1 MIYTLKALNE
11 LNLKEWQAALGWV
24 FENSPW
30 IAEKAWAIRP
40 FSSLDQ
46 LHQAMMQNI
55 LNASHETQISFIR
68 THPNLATKLQMSD
81 ISKIEQQGAGL
92 DRLSPEEFVEF
103 TDSNNAYMQQF
114 QFPFILAVRGQTKET
129 ILASMRERIH
139 HTPEIE
145 LEKALNEIRK
155 ITLFRLEEVIQDDQ
169 KNQ

>member
-1 MIYTLKALNE
+1 MNYTLEALNE
-11 LNLKEWQAALGWV
+11 LNLKEWREALGWV

-30 IAEKAWAIRP
+30 VAEKAWTIRP
-40 FSSLDQ
+40 FSSIDQ

-55 LNASHETQISFIR
+55 INAPHETQISFIR

-81 ISKIEQQGAGL
+81 ISKFEQQGAGL
-92 DRLSPEEFVEF
+92 DRLSPEEFGEF
-103 TDSNNAYMQQF
+103 TESNNAYMQLF

-145 LEKALNEIRK
+145 LEKALSEIRK
-155 ITLFRLEEVIQDDQ
+155 ITLFRLKEVIQDDQ

>member
-1 MIYTLKALNE
+1 LEALNE
-11 LNLKEWQAALGWV
+11 LNLKEWQEALGWV

-30 IAEKAWAIRP
+30 VAEKAWAIRP
-40 FSSLDQ
+40 FSSIDQ

-55 LNASHETQISFIR
+55 INASHETQISFIR

-81 ISKIEQQGAGL
+81 ISKLEQQGAGL

-103 TDSNNAYMQQF
+103 TESNNDYMQKF

-129 ILASMRERIH
+129 ILASMLERIH
-139 HTPEIE
+139 HKPEIE
-145 LEKALNEIRK
+145 LERALSEIRK
-155 ITLFRLEEVIQDDQ
+155 ITLMRLKEVIQDDQ